1 MLGNV
6 QGDSDEEEA
15 PVGETDV
22 QRTEQGCVGV
32 LVGRERERESE
43 SIPCVYIQSM

>member
-1 MLGNV
+1 MERNGCYIGNV

-22 QRTEQGCVGV
+22 QRTE
-32 LVGRERERESE
+32 
-43 SIPCVYIQSM
+43 